1 LQRKFKHFEKSDLER
16 YNEIQAMNESEV
28 QELKEKI
35 IKCDRVIH
43 NQQLGLDW
51 IAFNNAEEERAE
63 EKPLIVENEEDEEQ
77 EPQLVVSEEKLSEI
91 VDILIE

>member
-1 LQRKFKHFEKSDLER
+1 
-16 YNEIQAMNESEV
+16 MNESEV

-51 IAFNNAEEERAE
+51 IAFNSAEEERAE
-63 EKPLIVENEEDEEQ
+63 EKPLIV
-77 EPQLVVSEEKLSEI
+77 
-91 VDILIE
+91 